1 MFNNLDLN
9 IVIATGV
16 QIFWIVFWFVLVTPS
31 VYVCLHLKDLT
42 RHRCTYFVT
51 SELFECCVGDG
62 SDCKFK
68 FDVPIFRLETS
79 CNLPSEMG
87 KQCSLIHVVF
97 FLSLSFIN
105 SLRVWYLAD
114 AKCLVMALGARCGF
128 RMIYLDRRLVLAFY
142 LSSASGVCNKFLE
155 SASKYHGSLV
165 TYQLEIDHCY

>member
-1 MFNNLDLN
+1 M
-9 IVIATGV
+9 
-16 QIFWIVFWFVLVTPS
+16 
-31 VYVCLHLKDLT
+31 VCLHLKDST

-62 SDCKFK
+62 SDRKFK
-68 FDVPIFRLETS
+68 FDVPIFKLETS

-114 AKCLVMALGARCGF
+114 AKCNYPCDG
-128 RMIYLDRRLVLAFY
+128 
-142 LSSASGVCNKFLE
+142 SGCAVRGQDDLP
-155 SASKYHGSLV
+155 G
-165 TYQLEIDHCY
+165 